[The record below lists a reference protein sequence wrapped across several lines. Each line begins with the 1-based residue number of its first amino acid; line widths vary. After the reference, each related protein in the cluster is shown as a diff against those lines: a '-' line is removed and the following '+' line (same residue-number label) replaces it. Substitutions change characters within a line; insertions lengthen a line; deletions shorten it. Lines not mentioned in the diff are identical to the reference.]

1 MRRRKY
7 DPLRDW
13 LAKRAPIATLK
24 FADIERIIG
33 DALPAAAHEHR
44 PWWGN
49 QTSNLGSRQ
58 CYAWLDAGWEVDTVD
73 LARETVRF
81 RRR

>member
-1 MRRRKY
+1 MRSRKY
-7 DPLRDW
+7 DSLKDY
-13 LAKRAPIATLK
+13 LAKQEPTLTLR
-24 FADIERIIG
+24 FTDIERIIG
-33 DALPAAAHEHR
+33 DTLPAAAHRHR

-49 QTSNLGSRQ
+49 QISNPSSRQ

-81 RRR
+81 RKR